1 MQAEQLSLFGNGDD
15 NVILPCPFLGR
26 RIAVTG
32 QFPQGRQALRAI
44 LLRMGATE
52 VKFDKLQRNT
62 HFLLVGEAPDR
73 DVVNYLRLYVHDGYN
88 IKQLS
93 TLDLERIQAGEYGPY
108 QAEEP
113 MIKSLHL
120 TREHLYWAAPEISGL
135 KNIRQTSPL
144 PLQEMDVLYGKEI
157 FVHAS
162 ILDHNPELAQL
173 IGCLG
178 GYANTEMA
186 DDTDCILMPVNMP
199 SEVCRAVEQ
208 YYNAGRSMRF
218 DTPFIVLE
226 DLVTY
231 LRQRIGRFPDNI
243 MTGLMDKLSF

>member
-1 MQAEQLSLFGNGDD
+1 MQAEQLSLFGDAD
-15 NVILPCPFLGR
+15 VILPCPFLGR

-32 QFPQGRQALRAI
+32 QFTQGRHALRGT
-44 LLRMGATE
+44 LLRLGATE

-88 IKQLS
+88 IMQLS
-93 TLDLERIQAGEYGPY
+93 ALDLERIQAGYYGPY
-108 QAEEP
+108 QTEEP
-113 MIKSLHL
+113 ITKSLHL
-120 TREHLYWAAPEISGL
+120 TREHMYWTAPEISGL

-144 PLQEMDVLYGKEI
+144 PLHEMDVLYGKEI

-162 ILDHNPELAQL
+162 LLDRSPELAQL

-186 DDTDCILMPVNMP
+186 DDTDCILMPADMP
-199 SEVCRAVEQ
+199 REMCLAVEQ

-226 DLVTY
+226 DLVAY
-231 LRQRIGRFPDNI
+231 LRQRINHLPDNV
-243 MTGLMDKLSF
+243 MAELMDKITF